1 MLDSLMLAHDF
12 KRSQYNSY
20 VYIKVVNGSPIYL
33 LLYIDD
39 MLIAAK
45 SKKQIAPLTKFFI
58 VLICLMQR
66 NLVHLLH
73 HTLNCPLHNILVLSP
88 SQNVRRLSLVKSQ
101 RLLSLIKFTQKNMN
115 IYNTKFI
122 SIDSP

>member
-45 SKKQIAPLTKFFI
+45 SKK
-58 VLICLMQR
+58 
-66 NLVHLLH
+66 
-73 HTLNCPLHNILVLSP
+73 
-88 SQNVRRLSLVKSQ
+88 
-101 RLLSLIKFTQKNMN
+101 
-115 IYNTKFI
+115 
-122 SIDSP
+122 